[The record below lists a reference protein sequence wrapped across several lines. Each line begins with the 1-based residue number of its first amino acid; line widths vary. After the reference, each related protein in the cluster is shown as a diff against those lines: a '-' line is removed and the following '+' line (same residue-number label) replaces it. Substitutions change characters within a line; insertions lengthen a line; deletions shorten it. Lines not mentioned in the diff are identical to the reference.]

1 MARGAPLPAQARQP
15 GLSITIAEWL
25 QRFAADHDGTA
36 LIVAKTV
43 GSLLIENGPR
53 AWFKLSRICDL
64 TGQPDAVVAGI
75 LSRLR
80 RRGRLH
86 FERRDERHDGVDPE
100 YRFTIPA
107 ELPEVIERARVWPTM
122 EEQKR

>member
-1 MARGAPLPAQARQP
+1 MMTKGYAAPLPDTTQGVA
-15 GLSITIAEWL
+15 IAEWL
-25 QRFAADHDGTA
+25 QRLAADHDGPA

-43 GSLLIENGPR
+43 GSLMIEDGPS
-53 AWFKLSRICDL
+53 AWFKLSRICYL
-64 TGQPDAVVAGI
+64 TRQPDAVVAGI

-80 RRGRLH
+80 QRGRLH
-86 FERRDERHDGVDPE
+86 FERRNERHDGVDPE

-122 EEQKR
+122 REQKR

>member
-1 MARGAPLPAQARQP
+1 MAKGYRAPLPDTTQGAA
-15 GLSITIAEWL
+15 IAKWL
-25 QRFAADHDGTA
+25 QRLAADHDGTA

-43 GSLLIENGPR
+43 GSLLIEDGPG

-75 LSRLR
+75 LSRLS

-86 FERRDERHDGVDPE
+86 FKRRDERYDGVDPE
-100 YRFTIPA
+100 FCFTIPA

-122 EEQKR
+122 REKKR